1 VQDKNDKKYLTV
13 GQLRDILNELVDD
26 KNKDYI
32 FVIDSKPLSGR
43 TFVGADPCTTCR
55 PFAGFGFDWNEGK
68 FFIFP
73 SEDLFFNDV
82 DKKF

>member
-1 VQDKNDKKYLTV
+1 MENTKKYLTV
-13 GQLRDILNELVDD
+13 GQLRDILNESVNDE
-26 KNKDYI
+26 NKDTI
-32 FVIDSKPLSGR
+32 IVIDSKPLSGR
-43 TFVGADPCTTCR
+43 AFVGADPCMTCQ
-55 PFAGFGFDWNEGK
+55 PFAGFGFDWNAGK